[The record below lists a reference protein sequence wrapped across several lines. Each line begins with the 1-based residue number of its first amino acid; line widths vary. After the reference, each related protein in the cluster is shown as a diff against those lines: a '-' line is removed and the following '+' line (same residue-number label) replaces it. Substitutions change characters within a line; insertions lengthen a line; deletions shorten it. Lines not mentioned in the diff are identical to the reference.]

1 MPLSPTL
8 RKRLG
13 YAPVRQEEEE
23 AEAPARRPRPE
34 PAQDRPA
41 QAERPYRDLVENEA
55 RKYWQDMVQ
64 SGGLAKPDREEVRA
78 GALRVLGL
86 AQRYRPGPKLNP
98 ALNRAH
104 MAVNVLQLHLVDIGR
119 LKHPFTPSEASPN
132 FVEALMQLAD
142 DAAWADREMP
152 LPAHPDP
159 QHPPIYFSLGTL
171 TGRPIPRK
179 DAVIRGDYV
188 HKAGSMERVSRE
200 QDIYPWRKADEPKSA
215 GELISRRWDACYTLI
230 TDCDGSRDKP
240 WSAFPERSLI
250 KYFEVIRARNAEPR
264 LRQFED
270 YHPILSYRPNHSI
283 PKEVHFSP
291 YPPTGGLGN
300 KDNYYVIPSRP
311 GPNHNPARDSAD
323 ADDAGWTDKEI
334 PLPAHPEPKHPPIY
348 FTRDPATGRPVP
360 REDALIRGD
369 YVHYPMSGN
378 RFTGDDWIYP
388 WRGADEPRSL
398 TDLTSRGWSACY
410 TFVTD
415 CDGSRD
421 KPWSALPERSLIK
434 YFFVNRSV
442 ERHPTLTHMWDYHP
456 LLSIL
461 PPKDFYW
468 PSTIFSPYKPTLADI
483 AIRLHQPAPMR
494 RTGPE
499 REPNPA
505 RNSVGTGDA
514 GLAERE
520 IPLPDHPEPKH
531 PPIYYTADPASG
543 RLVPREDALIRGDYV
558 HDLEYGVRFTQDE
571 YIHPWPDRETL
582 PEQVTDLTSRGW
594 DACYT
599 LHRDL
604 DTVEIVLYRTT
615 GSRHNRTH
623 IDPLFILHFSPHPP
637 P

>member
-1 MPLSPTL
+1 MPIFTTL
-8 RKRLG
+8 RKLLG

-23 AEAPARRPRPE
+23 AEPPARRPLPE

-41 QAERPYRDLVENEA
+41 QAERSYRDLVENEA

-64 SGGLAKPDREEVRA
+64 AGGLAKPDREEVRA
-78 GALRVLGL
+78 GALPILGL

-104 MAVNVLQLHLVDIGR
+104 MAVNALQSHLVAIGR

-142 DAAWADREMP
+142 DAAWTDREMP

-159 QHPPIYFSLGTL
+159 QHPPIYCSLGTL

-179 DAVIRGDYV
+179 DAVIRGDYL
-188 HKAGSMERVSRE
+188 HEALSMERLSHD
-200 QDIYPWRKADEPKSA
+200 QDIYPWWKADEPKSA
-215 GELISRRWDACYTLI
+215 DELISQGWDVCYTVI
-230 TDCDGSRDKP
+230 SDCDGSRDKP
-240 WSAFPERSLI
+240 WSALPERSLI
-250 KYFEVIRARNAEPR
+250 KYFEVIRTRNAEPR
-264 LRQFED
+264 LVQHED

-283 PKEVHFSP
+283 PKQVHFSP
-291 YPPTGGLGN
+291 DAPAGGFEN

-311 GPNHNPARDSAD
+311 GPGHNPARDSAD

-369 YVHYPMSGN
+369 YVHHPMTGK
-378 RFTGDDWIYP
+378 RFTQDDWIYP
-388 WRGADEPRSL
+388 WRGADEPNSL
-398 TDLTSRGWSACY
+398 ADLTSRGLSACY
-410 TFVTD
+410 TFITD

-434 YFFVNRSV
+434 YFFVGQTLAGRPRLVRS
-442 ERHPTLTHMWDYHP
+442 WDYHP

-461 PPKDFYW
+461 PHKDFHFVG
-468 PSTIFSPYKPTLADI
+468 TIFSPCKPTRVDQMLRMYKPA
-483 AIRLHQPAPMR
+483 HMR
-494 RTGPE
+494 RTGPK

-520 IPLPDHPEPKH
+520 IPLPDHPEPRH

-558 HDLEYGVRFTQDE
+558 HFLLMDGRFTQDE

-582 PEQVTDLTSRGW
+582 PKKATDLTSRGW
-594 DACYT
+594 HACYT
-599 LHRDL
+599 LHRDF
-604 DTVEIVLYRTT
+604 DTVEILLYRTPDFH
-615 GSRHNRTH
+615 HNSTQVA
-623 IDPLFILHFSPHPP
+623 PLFTLHFSPHPP
-637 P
+637 

>member
-1 MPLSPTL
+1 MPIFTTL
-8 RKRLG
+8 RKLLS

-23 AEAPARRPRPE
+23 AEAPARRPLPE

-142 DAAWADREMP
+142 DAAWTDREMP

-188 HKAGSMERVSRE
+188 HEAGSRERLSRE
-200 QDIYPWRKADEPKSA
+200 QDIYPWQEADEPKSA
-215 GELISRRWDACYTLI
+215 HELISRRWDACYTVI

-240 WSAFPERSLI
+240 WSAFPDRSLI
-250 KYFEVIRARNAEPR
+250 IFFIVERRRYSEPR
-264 LRQFED
+264 LGQFED
-270 YHPILSYRPNHSI
+270 YHPILSYRPNRRI
-283 PKEVHFSP
+283 PKQVHFSP
-291 YPPTGGLGN
+291 YRPTGGFGN
-300 KDNYYVIPSRP
+300 KDNFYVIPSRP
-311 GPNHNPARDSAD
+311 GPNHNPARNSAD

-334 PLPAHPEPKHPPIY
+334 RLPAHPEPKHPPIY

-360 REDALIRGD
+360 REDAVIRGD
-369 YVHYPMSGN
+369 YVYYPM
-378 RFTGDDWIYP
+378 TGYRLTRDDYIYP
-388 WRGADEPRSL
+388 WRGADEPKSL
-398 TDLTSRGWSACY
+398 TELTSRGLSACY

-434 YFFVNRSV
+434 YFFVIRSL
-442 ERHPTLTHMWDYHP
+442 EGRPTLVRKWDYHP
-456 LLSIL
+456 LLSVL
-461 PPKDFYW
+461 P
-468 PSTIFSPYKPTLADI
+468 SVITSCQTIFSPYKPTVADR
-483 AIRLHQPAPMR
+483 AIRLHKPAPMR
-494 RTGPE
+494 RTGPD

-520 IPLPDHPEPKH
+520 IPLPDHPEPRH

-558 HDLEYGVRFTQDE
+558 HDLLRGARFTRDE
-571 YIHPWPDRETL
+571 YIHPWTDRETL
-582 PEQVTDLTSRGW
+582 PGKTTDLTSRGW
-594 DACYT
+594 RACYT
-599 LHRDL
+599 LHRDG
-604 DTVEIVLYRTT
+604 DTVEILLYRTT
-615 GSRHNRTH
+615 VLPHNLTA
-623 IDPLFILHFSPHPP
+623 IAPLFTLHFSPHPP
-637 P
+637 